1 MTWSIETL
9 NATVDQEIEALPV
22 DMRARL
28 VRIAELIATV
38 GLENVREPHIKHLEG
53 LLWEMRLKGKDGI
66 SRALYVTA
74 RKKRVVL
81 VRVFIKKTEKTPR
94 REIEIAL
101 TRAKEVKN
109 D

>member
-1 MTWSIETL
+1 MKWTIETL
-9 NATVDQEIEALPV
+9 NATVDEEIEALPV

-74 RKKRVVL
+74 RKKRVVI

-101 TRAKEVKN
+101 TRAKEVEN

>member
-9 NATVDQEIEALPV
+9 NATVDEEIEALPV

-53 LLWEMRLKGKDGI
+53 SLWEMRLKGKDGI
-66 SRALYVTA
+66 SRALYVTT
-74 RKKRVVL
+74 RKKRVVI

-101 TRAKEVKN
+101 TRAKEVQN